1 MKRSGRLVHSDSF
14 CEFSLPLLSFAE
26 LTDHAASARFQT
38 AASLRF
44 PDREPPGEA
53 EGEALGKPLESG
65 NAVILSDLSPHKNV
79 FAGVKTKENQKG

>member
-44 PDREPPGEA
+44 PDGEPPGEA
-53 EGEALGKPLESG
+53 EGEAFGKTLEDG
-65 NAVILSDLSPHKNV
+65 NAVLFCHLLTYEKV
-79 FAGVKTKENQKG
+79 FAGVKTKENQQG